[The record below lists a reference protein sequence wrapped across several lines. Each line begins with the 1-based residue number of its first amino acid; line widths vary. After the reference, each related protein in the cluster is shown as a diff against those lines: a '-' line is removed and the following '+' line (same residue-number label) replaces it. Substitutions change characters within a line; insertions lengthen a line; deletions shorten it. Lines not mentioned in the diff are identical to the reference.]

1 MTLINSNEV
10 GGGRDEKH
18 EHDIKTELP
27 EDNNNNNNVMNE
39 EAVKGDEVKK
49 SSSEVKVEDGGD
61 RSARNC
67 RD

>member
-10 GGGRDEKH
+10 GGRRDEKH

-27 EDNNNNNNVMNE
+27 EDNNNNNVMNE